1 MKQLKGFVI
10 GVVLTL
16 SLMAIPA
23 LAETIE
29 KTITVLPDF
38 VNVKINGEA
47 KDVRNFVNEGTTY
60 IALRDVAELLGC
72 TVDWDDATR
81 TASIDFKE
89 EEKPAVEV
97 NGKEVSGEEFKKL
110 YDKMYLYY
118 SQYNVPKEEIIKN
131 AKEEIVSK
139 EIIIEKAK
147 ELKIDTSSLRAGIV
161 EELKTM
167 DLTYGEDMVNQLITL
182 EGYETRDEYV
192 DDILTSEIY
201 RSVFSELEKTE
212 PEYKKI
218 ADGAKTYYN
227 NNKNDYKKKSVQVK
241 HILIPTTDEK
251 GMPLTGDELK
261 QAEEKAKEIK
271 KKATS
276 ANFDKLLKENNND
289 PGLTEEGY
297 YVDADTNFVEEFKT
311 AALALTKKGQ
321 ISDVVKTSYGY
332 HIIIALEVNEY
343 VPYEK
348 FLDQYLIEKYTELD
362 NTLLQ
367 GWIEDATIVYNDE
380 LIEKLTK

>member
-1 MKQLKGFVI
+1 MKQLKGFVT
-10 GVVLTL
+10 GVIVTL
-16 SLMAIPA
+16 GLMAIPA

-38 VNVKINGEA
+38 VNVKINGEE

-81 TASIDFKE
+81 TASINFKE

-97 NGKEVSGEEFKKL
+97 NGKEISGEEFKKL

-118 SQYNVPKEEIIKN
+118 SQYNVPKEEVVEY
-131 AKEEIVSK
+131 AKERLVSK
-139 EIIIEKAK
+139 EIIIQKAK
-147 ELKIDTSSLRAGIV
+147 ELKIDTKPLKANA
-161 EELKTM
+161 EEHLKSM
-167 DLTYGEDMVNQLITL
+167 DLAYGEDLVNQLIEY
-182 EGYETRDEYV
+182 EGYETRDEFV
-192 DDILTSEIY
+192 EDILTSEIY
-201 RSVFSELEKTE
+201 KSVFAELEKTE

-218 ADGAKTYYN
+218 ADGAKAYYEK
-227 NNKNDYKKKSVQVK
+227 NKQDYKKKSVQVK
-241 HILIPTTDEK
+241 HILIPTTDEQGK
-251 GMPLTGDELK
+251 PLTGDALK

-276 ANFDKLLKENNND
+276 TNFDKLLKENNND

-311 AALALTKKGQ
+311 AALALTRKGQ

-362 NTLLQ
+362 NTFLK
-367 GWIEDATIVYNDE
+367 GWIEQATIVYNDE